1 MGEAVRYA
9 DSFLDQRGRAML
21 KLFSALV
28 GLSMLGLVGVAS
40 AAEPLSDAQ
49 LDSVVGGLLNVN
61 VGTGAGQ
68 IGLVN
73 AAAIPI
79 GVGVVSIL

>member
-1 MGEAVRYA
+1 
-9 DSFLDQRGRAML
+9 ML

-49 LDSVVGGLLNVN
+49 MDSVAAGALNVN

-68 IGLVN
+68 IGLAN
-73 AAAIPI
+73 IAAVPVGI
-79 GVGVVSIL
+79 GVISIL